1 MKLKVAVIN
10 KETGKVVGTY
20 EIVEGGLNYTPTKED
35 CFSTAWDTAVRQGD
49 VDADERDKYTFSI
62 QQET

>member
-10 KETGKVVGTY
+10 KETGKVVGIY

-35 CFSTAWDTAVRQGD
+35 YYSTAWKTAVADGD
-49 VDADERDKYTFSI
+49 VDADERDKYEFSLDE
-62 QQET
+62 ET